1 MPEPR
6 YTQCCN
12 TGMARTAQET
22 AAQATAKIQLTHWFG
37 SLARPPKWRV
47 PDQRYARRS
56 LTQNGAFGP
65 QMARTAIG
73 KRPRVSTSD
82 KGKQKALPK
91 QAQHKDFKSRFG
103 NFLRRPWIIERGID
117 VESLAQTPV
126 PQMVTDRGW
135 GGYVARPPRPNRGIV
150 TEYYASAVPGRL
162 LVGEPVLVQGVE
174 VHITPAAINQYFDA
188 PEVAISNGR
197 GIEYI
202 ADLDPYRGRVA
213 AGLRMDGQAE
223 WGTLVKLY
231 QRDTH
236 ADVTFWNLFLT
247 YSLMPSQHRS
257 EIFYD
262 QARVLLRLRS
272 GGPINIGRVIF
283 NAIQDASAHDDQ
295 SMVFPC
301 LITAFCRQA
310 GIDVSAGLENHDPS
324 MMNLTNWNQQL
335 VLRGLPP
342 IGNYGERRRRRE
354 EREAREAEAAA
365 LLQDQPQEAPQAPQ
379 IGGAQPGGDPFTTLL
394 QAMQTHMDLRF
405 TQLEGRFDTRFDTIE
420 ANIEELRGML
430 TSRFS
435 VASGSGVPF
444 QPPMLDQDP
453 FAAGGLGVEPQDF
466 DQRTPILNFD
476 DEQQM
481 QDDTIDSDQ
490 GTEILQLPDEDGGD

>member
-1 MPEPR
+1 MLQHWNGSPSRPLKWRCAWPAVSKDQLLVEFHAGW
-6 YTQCCN
+6 TAQDAH
-12 TGMARTAQET
+12 ARAAVRATSPTLEWLVQETAQEDLDGIGPVT
-22 AAQATAKIQLTHWFG
+22 SFNIYRGL
-37 SLARPPKWRV
+37 
-47 PDQRYARRS
+47 YRS
-56 LTQNGAFGP
+56 RCTCMDSGYTS
-65 QMARTAIG
+65 MARTAIG

-91 QAQHKDFKSRFG
+91 QAQHKDFKSRFS

-174 VHITPAAINQYFDA
+174 VHITPEAINQYFDA

-213 AGLRMDGQAE
+213 ASLRMDGQAE
-223 WGTLVKLY
+223 W
-231 QRDTH
+231 
-236 ADVTFWNLFLT
+236 
-247 YSLMPSQHRS
+247 
-257 EIFYD
+257 
-262 QARVLLRLRS
+262 

-379 IGGAQPGGDPFTTLL
+379 IGGAQPGGDPFTSLL

-444 QPPMLDQDP
+444 QAPMPDQDP
-453 FAAGGLGVEPQDF
+453 FAAGGSGIEPQDF
-466 DQRTPILNFD
+466 DQRTPIVNFD

-490 GTEILQLPDEDGGD
+490 GTEILQLSDEDGGD

>member
-1 MPEPR
+1 
-6 YTQCCN
+6 
-12 TGMARTAQET
+12 
-22 AAQATAKIQLTHWFG
+22 
-37 SLARPPKWRV
+37 
-47 PDQRYARRS
+47 
-56 LTQNGAFGP
+56 
-65 QMARTAIG
+65 MARTAIG

-91 QAQHKDFKSRFG
+91 QAQHKDFKSRFS

-117 VESLAQTPV
+117 VESLVQTPV

-150 TEYYASAVPGRL
+150 TEYYASAAPGRL

-174 VHITPAAINQYFDA
+174 VHITPEAINQYSDA

-213 AGLRMDGQAE
+213 AGLKMDGQAE

-236 ADVTFWNLFLT
+236 ADVAFWNLFLT

-262 QARVLLRLRS
+262 QARVLLRL
-272 GGPINIGRVIF
+272 
-283 NAIQDASAHDDQ
+283 
-295 SMVFPC
+295 
-301 LITAFCRQA
+301 RQA

-342 IGNYGERRRRRE
+342 IGNYGERRHRRE
-354 EREAREAEAAA
+354 EREAREAEAAT
-365 LLQDQPQEAPQAPQ
+365 LLQDQPQGAPQAPQ

-405 TQLEGRFDTRFDTIE
+405 AQLEGRLDTRFDTIE
-420 ANIEELRGML
+420 TNIEELRGML
-430 TSRFS
+430 TSRSS

-444 QPPMLDQDP
+444 QPPIPDQDP
-453 FAAGGLGVEPQDF
+453 FAAGGSGVEPQDF

-490 GTEILQLPDEDGGD
+490 GTEILQLSDEDGGD

>member
-1 MPEPR
+1 MRDAPLKRQLHKPR
-6 YTQCCN
+6 PIFNCI
-12 TGMARTAQET
+12 TGLARLVDRSSGVYLTSGTPGGHLHKTVRLDSQGKRNCALPPIGPLPMQHVSSAVNAQLALLFITAEQSGGSH
-22 AAQATAKIQLTHWFG
+22 LTHSCGFF
-37 SLARPPKWRV
+37 SSFFPPLSFLLSQFLSIVSTLLSFDYK
-47 PDQRYARRS
+47 
-56 LTQNGAFGP
+56 
-65 QMARTAIG
+65 MARTAIG
-73 KRPRVSTSD
+73 KRPWVSTSD

-91 QAQHKDFKSRFG
+91 QAQHKDFKSRFS

-117 VESLAQTPV
+117 VESFVQTPV
-126 PQMVTDRGW
+126 PHMVTDRGW

-150 TEYYASAVPGRL
+150 TEYYASVVPGRL

-174 VHITPAAINQYFDA
+174 ILTL
-188 PEVAISNGR
+188 
-197 GIEYI
+197 IEGEWLQ
-202 ADLDPYRGRVA
+202 ALG
-213 AGLRMDGQAE
+213 MDGQAE

-231 QRDTH
+231 QRDMH
-236 ADVTFWNLFLT
+236 ADVAFWNLFLT

-342 IGNYGERRRRRE
+342 IGNYGERKRRRE

-365 LLQDQPQEAPQAPQ
+365 LLQDQPQGAPQAPQ
-379 IGGAQPGGDPFTTLL
+379 IG
-394 QAMQTHMDLRF
+394 
-405 TQLEGRFDTRFDTIE
+405 
-420 ANIEELRGML
+420 
-430 TSRFS
+430 
-435 VASGSGVPF
+435 
-444 QPPMLDQDP
+444 
-453 FAAGGLGVEPQDF
+453 
-466 DQRTPILNFD
+466 
-476 DEQQM
+476 
-481 QDDTIDSDQ
+481 
-490 GTEILQLPDEDGGD
+490 